1 MQAKPFVRSEDVFC
15 YFDKTIL
22 FMNEALQQN
31 WATNTHTLLSSSRQ
45 RHTVFAQSDAALD

>member
-1 MQAKPFVRSEDVFC
+1 MQAKPFVHSEDIFC
-15 YFDKTIL
+15 YFHKTIL